1 MRWRANKCRLI
12 LQEEQK
18 VERLRLKLEELG
30 VDVDGLL
37 EGIGNDDEINNGDT
51 DGKD

>member
-1 MRWRANKCRLI
+1 ML

-30 VDVDGLL
+30 VDVEALL
-37 EGIGNDDEINNGDT
+37 EGIGNDD
-51 DGKD
+51 DGGGAEGEDQDLT